1 MRLQA
6 NQERKL
12 PQVIIKLLKKRGIE
26 NINDFLSEDLKQLPD
41 LTSLKDLDV
50 SSKELSK
57 PLTRRKKL
65 QFMGTMTL
73 MEQLPAHYFFIFF
86 KSINVEVKVYSTK

>member
-50 SSKELSK
+50 SSERIIKAINQKEKIAIYGDL
-57 PLTRRKKL
+57 
-65 QFMGTMTL
+65 
-73 MEQLPAHYFFIFF
+73 
-86 KSINVEVKVYSTK
+86 